1 MRLRPGLSA
10 GVVHSAPSDPLAGL
24 RGAAAERGRQ
34 AGWNGEERTEREG
47 KEGSEERVKGWRRE
61 GRIGLCRLC
70 RKKFQLVG
78 LGLLERN
85 PTRTKP

>member
-24 RGAAAERGRQ
+24 RGRGGEGQ
-34 AGWNGEERTEREG
+34 AGRMEWRREE

-70 RKKFQLVG
+70 RKKIPVG
-78 LGLLERN
+78 RSRPAG
-85 PTRTKP
+85 TKSH